1 MGSII
6 GLVVGI
12 LVLLFLIIKTKI
24 HAFPALVIVSILVG
38 LLSGLPT
45 GDTLKAVAG
54 GFGGT
59 LGHIGII
66 IGFGC
71 IMGKFLEVSGAAKR
85 MASSVLNI
93 VGVKRADVVL
103 GLTGLL
109 VSIPV
114 FCDSGFVILSELA
127 KAFSR
132 ETKKSM
138 VGLGGILGMGLYITH
153 FLIPPT
159 PGPLAVAGFF
169 GVDLGMMILG
179 GILLSIPLFIVS
191 IFYFRYVGQKYPDLI
206 PDIDADLAKASEN
219 KKKLVTNVME
229 KHEKGEDLENSD
241 FFDSSDDIQ
250 LPGVAISFAPIVIP
264 VVLILLNTVSKAIGL
279 EGNAMNVI
287 GLIGNPIIAVFIGLL
302 ISVYGLTGNL
312 SKKDSIKLMESAM
325 ASSGLIILVTGAGGA
340 LGNVIR
346 VTDIGNT
353 IAASIVNLNIPVILV
368 PILLGALIRIP
379 QGSGTVAM
387 ITGGSI
393 LAPMLPTLGLN
404 PLIAALGL
412 CTTSMFISYPNDSYF
427 WVVTRFSGM
436 EVETSLK
443 TWSIGTAIIPICGS
457 IILIITNAI
466 LF

>member
-6 GLVVGI
+6 GLIVGI
-12 LVLLFLIIKTKI
+12 LILLFLIIRTKI
-24 HAFPALVIVSILVG
+24 HAFPALVIVSVLVG
-38 LLSGLPT
+38 LFAGLST

-54 GFGGT
+54 GFGNT

-71 IMGKFLEVSGAAKR
+71 IMGKFLEISGAAKR
-85 MASSVLNI
+85 MASTVLKI

-179 GILLSIPLFIVS
+179 GLALSIPLFIISV
-191 IFYFRYVGQKYPDLI
+191 FYFRYVGQKYPDHI
-206 PDIDADLAKASEN
+206 PEVNLDLANLNESKRQTACTV
-219 KKKLVTNVME
+219 LD
-229 KHEKGEDLENSD
+229 KHQKGENLENND
-241 FFDSSDDIQ
+241 FFNSDDDSK
-250 LPGVAISFAPIVIP
+250 LPGVAISFAPIVVP
-264 VVLILLNTVSKAIGL
+264 VILILINTISKAVGL
-279 EGNAMNVI
+279 EGSVMNVI
-287 GLIGNPIIAVFIGLL
+287 GLIGHPIVAVFTGLM
-302 ISVYGLTGNL
+302 ISVYGLTPEL
-312 SKKDSIKLMESAM
+312 SKKDSMKVMEGAM
-325 ASSGLIILVTGAGGA
+325 ASAGLIILVTGAGGA

-346 VTDIGNT
+346 VTNIGNT
-353 IAASIVNLNIPVILV
+353 IAEYIVNLSIPVILV
-368 PILLGALIRIP
+368 PLLIGALIRIP

-404 PLIAALGL
+404 PLIAALAL

-443 TWSIGTAIIPICGS
+443 TWSIGTAIIPVCGS
-457 IILIITNAI
+457 ILLIIANA
-466 LF
+466 LFF

>member
-12 LVLLFLIIKTKI
+12 LILLFLIIKTKI
-24 HAFPALVIVSILVG
+24 HAFPALIIVSISVG
-38 LLSGLPT
+38 LFSGLST
-45 GDTLKAVAG
+45 GDTLKAVSG
-54 GFGGT
+54 GFGNT
-59 LGHIGII
+59 LGSIGII

-85 MASSVLNI
+85 MASTVLKI

-169 GVDLGMMILG
+169 GVDIGMMILG
-179 GILLSIPLFIVS
+179 GFVLSIPLFIVS
-191 IFYFRYVGQKYPDLI
+191 VFYFRYVGQKYPDHI
-206 PDIDADLAKASEN
+206 PESTLELANLSEGKKQLASAVLDKN
-219 KKKLVTNVME
+219 S
-229 KHEKGEDLENSD
+229 KGEVLENSD
-241 FFDSSDDIQ
+241 FFNLADDIE
-250 LPGVAISFAPIVIP
+250 LPGVAISFAPIIVP
-264 VVLILLNTVSKAIGL
+264 VVLILINTISKAVGVDGAAINIIAL
-279 EGNAMNVI
+279 V
-287 GLIGNPIIAVFIGLL
+287 GNPIVAVFIGLL
-302 ISVYGLTGNL
+302 ISVYGLTSDL
-312 SKKDSIKLMESAM
+312 SKKNSMKIMETAM

-346 VTDIGNT
+346 VTNIGNT
-353 IAASIVNLNIPVILV
+353 IAEYIVSLSIPVILV
-368 PILLGALIRIP
+368 PLLIGALIRIP

-404 PLIAALGL
+404 PLIAALAL
-412 CTTSMFISYPNDSYF
+412 CSTSMFISYPNDSYF
-427 WVVTRFSGM
+427 WVVTRFSEM

-443 TWSIGTAIIPICGS
+443 TWSIGTAIIPVCAS
-457 IILIITNAI
+457 ILLIIANA
-466 LF
+466 LFF

>member
-6 GLVVGI
+6 GLVIGI
-12 LVLLFLIIKTKI
+12 ALLLLLIIKTKI
-24 HAFPALVIVSILVG
+24 HAFPALITVSVLVG
-38 LLSGLPT
+38 LLSGLST
-45 GDTLKAVAG
+45 IDTMKAVAG

-71 IMGKFLEVSGAAKR
+71 IMGTFLEVSGAAKR
-85 MASSVLNI
+85 MAGSILKI

-179 GILLSIPLFIVS
+179 GLLLSIPLFIIS
-191 IFYFRYVGQKYPDLI
+191 IFYFRYVGNKFPDLI
-206 PDIDADLAKASEN
+206 PEIEIDKIQMNNEKSQIVN
-219 KKKLVTNVME
+219 KVIE
-229 KHEKGEDLENSD
+229 KHNNGAKLENED
-241 FFDSSDDIQ
+241 FVAADKEEN
-250 LPGVAISFAPIVIP
+250 LPGVAISFAPIIIP
-264 VVLILLNTVSKAIGL
+264 VFLILLNTVSKAMNIQGV
-279 EGNAMNVI
+279 AMSVI
-287 GLIGNPIIAVFIGLL
+287 SLIGHPIIAVFLGVL
-302 ISVYGLTGNL
+302 ISVYGLTSNL
-312 SKKDSIKLMESAM
+312 SKKISMSLMEKAM
-325 ASSGLIILVTGAGGA
+325 ASAGLIILVTGAGGA

-346 VTDIGNT
+346 VTNIGTT
-353 IAASIVNLNIPVILV
+353 IAEYIVNLNIPVILV

-393 LAPMLPTLGLN
+393 MAPMLSALGLN
-404 PLIAALGL
+404 PLIAALAL
-412 CTTSMFISYPNDSYF
+412 CSTAMFISYPNDSYF

-436 EVETSLK
+436 DVETSLR
-443 TWSIGTAIIPICGS
+443 TWSIGTAIIPVCAS
-457 IILIITNAI
+457 LLLIIANAI
-466 LF
+466 FF